1 MTKKQII
8 KNKEENTELV
18 KKQDT
23 ISVGYSGKVKVT
35 VVDDRKVVSRKVG
48 HNAGGQPLFL
58 FLAQCLCGN
67 YENAKTSQPL
77 KIKLFYNKAETVADA
92 TDNIEAWASSS
103 SSGSSSSEKVTSA
116 SNFIFVNG
124 PGTPEEIEITDKN
137 TNNKTKN
144 GYKAILHFRVP
155 FVFVTQNK
163 VNQICLYAQN
173 ENDDKKYSAYYLF
186 KASEDEKKLAPI
198 KVNNQQASYNLIIEW
213 ELSIANVKVTNTQTA
228 SGSGGNE

>member
-1 MTKKQII
+1 MAKKQTI
-8 KNKEENTELV
+8 KNKKENTEIV

-77 KIKLFYNKAETVADA
+77 KIRLFYNNA
-92 TDNIEAWASSS
+92 TNENEARTNISSWN
-103 SSGSSSSEKVTSA
+103 EKVTDA
-116 SNFIFVNG
+116 SNFIFVNAA
-124 PGTPEEIEITDKN
+124 GTIEE
-137 TNNKTKN
+137 NKTKN

-155 FVFVTQNK
+155 FSFVTKNE

-173 ENDDKKYSAYYLF
+173 ESEPKNYSAYYLF
-186 KASEDEKKLAPI
+186 TADTVDSTGAKKLAPI
-198 KVNNQQASYNLIIEW
+198 EVNNQQASYNLIIEW
-213 ELSIANVKVTNTQTA
+213 ELSIANVEAINTQA
-228 SGSGGNE
+228 ASGGNE

>member
-1 MTKKQII
+1 MKKNQTI

-23 ISVGYSGKVKVT
+23 ISVGYSGKVTVT

-67 YENAKTSQPL
+67 YENTKPLQPL
-77 KIKLFYNKAETVADA
+77 KIRLFYNKATDTTAA
-92 TDNIEAWASSS
+92 TTNINNWV
-103 SSGSSSSEKVTSA
+103 GSDSNTSIEEA
-116 SNFIFVNG
+116 SNFIFVNA
-124 PGTPEEIEITDKN
+124 PSATEEIKITDKQGN
-137 TNNKTKN
+137 LVAKN

-155 FVFVTQNK
+155 FSFVTRNEI
-163 VNQICLYAQN
+163 NQICLYAQD
-173 ENDDKKYSAYYLF
+173 ESDPKRYSAYYLF
-186 KASEDEKKLAPI
+186 TDSTDVEKLAPI

-213 ELSIANVKVTNTQTA
+213 ELSISNVKVTNTQTA
-228 SGSGGNE
+228 SGGNE

>member
-1 MTKKQII
+1 MTKEQII
-8 KNKEENTELV
+8 KNKNENHEAV

-48 HNAGGQPLFL
+48 HNAGGQPLFQ

-77 KIKLFYNKAETVADA
+77 KIKLFYNNATNENDA
-92 TDNIEAWASSS
+92 ITNIQNWVK
-103 SSGSSSSEKVTSA
+103 SEGDSTSVVSA

-124 PGTPEEIEITDKN
+124 PSATEKIEDEEGN
-137 TNNKTKN
+137 KN

-155 FVFVTQNK
+155 FAFVTQNK
-163 VNQICLYAQN
+163 VNQICLYAQT

-186 KASEDEKKLAPI
+186 KDSKDEKKLAPI
-198 KVNNQQASYNLIIEW
+198 EVNNQQASYSLIIEW
-213 ELSIANVKVTNTQTA
+213 ELSIANVKTTNTQA
-228 SGSGGNE
+228 ASGGNE

>member
-1 MTKKQII
+1 MTKEQII
-8 KNKEENTELV
+8 KNKNENPELV

-48 HNAGGQPLFL
+48 HNAGGQPLFK

-77 KIKLFYNKAETVADA
+77 KIKLFYNKTETETVAEA
-92 TDNIEAWASSS
+92 TKNIHDWVK
-103 SSGSSSSEKVTSA
+103 SEGDFTNITSA

-124 PGTPEEIEITDKN
+124 PSTPEEIKITDEN
-137 TNNKTKN
+137 GNLVAKN

-155 FVFVTQNK
+155 FAFVTQNE
-163 VNQICLYAQN
+163 VNQICLYAQS

-186 KASEDEKKLAPI
+186 KDSKNKEKLAPI
-198 KVNNQQASYNLIIEW
+198 EVNNQQASYNLIIEW
-213 ELSIANVKVTNTQTA
+213 ELNIANAKTTNTQA
-228 SGSGGNE
+228 ASGGNE

>member
-1 MTKKQII
+1 MTKKQTI
-8 KNKEENTELV
+8 KNKKENPEIV

-23 ISVGYSGKVKVT
+23 ISVGYSGKVTVT

-48 HNAGGQPLFL
+48 HNAGGQSLFQ

-67 YENAKTSQPL
+67 YENTKPLQPL
-77 KIKLFYNKAETVADA
+77 KIKLFYNKATDTTAA
-92 TDNIEAWASSS
+92 TTNINNWV
-103 SSGSSSSEKVTSA
+103 GSDSNTSIEEA
-116 SNFIFVNG
+116 SNFIFVNAAG
-124 PGTPEEIEITDKN
+124 ATEEIVDEEGN
-137 TNNKTKN
+137 KN

-155 FVFVTQNK
+155 FSFVTKNE

-186 KASEDEKKLAPI
+186 KDSKDEKKLAPI

-228 SGSGGNE
+228 SGGNE

>member
-1 MTKKQII
+1 MKKEQII
-8 KNKEENTELV
+8 KNKKENPDAV

-67 YENAKTSQPL
+67 YENAEQSQPL
-77 KIKLFYNKAETVADA
+77 KIKLFYNEAEDVDSAA
-92 TDNIEAWASSS
+92 NNIEAWASS
-103 SSGSSSSEKVTSA
+103 GSSSNEKVTSA
-116 SNFIFVNG
+116 SNFIFVNA
-124 PGTPEEIEITDKN
+124 PSATEEIKDEKGN
-137 TNNKTKN
+137 KN

-155 FVFVTQNK
+155 FSFVTHTEI
-163 VNQICLYAQN
+163 NQICLYAQN
-173 ENDDKKYSAYYLF
+173 EINPTKYSAYYLF
-186 KASEDEKKLAPI
+186 TDDTNEKNLAPI

-213 ELSIANVKVTNTQTA
+213 ELSIANVKSTNTQA
-228 SGSGGNE
+228 ASGGNE

>member
-1 MTKKQII
+1 MTKKQTI
-8 KNKEENTELV
+8 KNKKENPEIV

-23 ISVGYSGKVKVT
+23 ISVGYSGKVTVT

-48 HNAGGQPLFL
+48 HNAGGQPLFQ

-67 YENAKTSQPL
+67 YENTKPLQPL
-77 KIKLFYNKAETVADA
+77 KIKLFYNKATDTTAA
-92 TDNIEAWASSS
+92 TANINNWV
-103 SSGSSSSEKVTSA
+103 GSDSNTSIEEA
-116 SNFIFVNG
+116 SNFIFVNA
-124 PGTPEEIEITDKN
+124 PGTPEEIKITDKQGN
-137 TNNKTKN
+137 LVAKN

-155 FVFVTQNK
+155 FAFVTKNE

-186 KASEDEKKLAPI
+186 KDSKDEKKLAPI

-213 ELSIANVKVTNTQTA
+213 ELSISNVKVTNTQTA
-228 SGSGGNE
+228 SGGNE